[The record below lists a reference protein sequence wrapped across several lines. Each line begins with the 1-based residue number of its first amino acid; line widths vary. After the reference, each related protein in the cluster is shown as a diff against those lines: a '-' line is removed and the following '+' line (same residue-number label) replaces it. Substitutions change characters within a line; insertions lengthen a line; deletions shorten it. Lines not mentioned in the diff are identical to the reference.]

1 MDFEKEIVNFPKE
14 KGCRKSLY
22 NVDNVDNVYKEKT
35 TGKSGQNS
43 LLDYPQEKQKYPQKT
58 FRIKG
63 KNSVDI
69 VEN

>member
-1 MDFEKEIVNFPKE
+1 
-14 KGCRKSLY
+14 
-22 NVDNVDNVYKEKT
+22 VDNVDNVYKEKT